1 MQWNDDSAPESA
13 PSPIERTVMELESA
27 LGARL
32 DAARRHLER
41 PLIRAALMGG
51 LVTVTAASVGVPEVL
66 AAVGASY
73 IALRMARPHRVP
85 PAEAAHATMGAL
97 GDALVGIGAGVA
109 LSRLL
114 RSRALIGHALGSG
127 YAAYRQFRKK
137 KKNRAPVA
145 KAAPWPMAITGAQ
158 KAKGVL
164 PAERNHEIEAGVD
177 GRVEKT
183 DDATS
188 TENKG

>member
-1 MQWNDDSAPESA
+1 MQLNDDSAPESA
-13 PSPIERTVMELESA
+13 PAPTERTKPTMDWESA

-32 DAARRHLER
+32 DAARRHFER
-41 PLIRAALMGG
+41 PGVRAVLMGG

-85 PAEAAHATMGAL
+85 PTEAAQATMGAL
-97 GDALVGIGAGVA
+97 GDALVGIGTGVA

-114 RSRALIGHALGSG
+114 RRRALIGHALGSG
-127 YAAYRQFRKK
+127 YAAVRRFR

-145 KAAPWPMAITGAQ
+145 NAAPRPTDSAGAQ
-158 KAKGVL
+158 KADGEL
-164 PAERNHEIEAGVD
+164 PSEEEREIDRGGVD
-177 GRVEKT
+177 GRVEKP
-183 DDATS
+183 DSAIVN
-188 TENKG
+188 EEK